1 MEMHEI
7 RYFLAV
13 CETLNFTRAAERV
26 NVTQPALT
34 RAIQKIEEELGGL
47 LFRRERNR
55 THLTDLGQL
64 LRPQLEQVL
73 KGSEAVKAAAR
84 GFLKLDNAPIKLG
97 VMCTIG
103 PLRFMSFLARFRT
116 EHPGIE
122 LTLAEGVPD
131 QLAKLLLAGELDV
144 AIMAQPEAFDERL
157 DLRLLYRE
165 PYVIAFPPGH
175 RFAEMNAVPVAAVA
189 GEDYLLRVNCEYKD
203 YIGDVCRSNG
213 FNTAKVYRSEREDW
227 IQAMVLAGMGITFMP
242 AFSPLIPG
250 LLTRLVVDPEI
261 TREVSLASIAGRRF
275 SPAVAT
281 FVRAM
286 QAYKWPSPE
295 PV

>member
-34 RAIQKIEEELGGL
+34 RAIKKIEDEFGGL

-64 LRPQLEQVL
+64 VRPQLEEVL
-73 KGSEAVKAAAR
+73 RRSEAVKVAAR
-84 GFLKLDNAPIKLG
+84 GFLKLDNAPLKLG

-103 PLRFMSFLARFRT
+103 PLRFMSFLSQFRAD
-116 EHPGIE
+116 HRGIE
-122 LTLAEGVPD
+122 LTLAEGVPGH
-131 QLAKLLLAGELDV
+131 LTKMLFAGELDV

-157 DLRLLYRE
+157 NLHPLFRE
-165 PYVIAFPPGH
+165 PYVIAFPPSH
-175 RFAEMNAVPVAAVA
+175 RFSQMNAVPISAIA

-203 YIGDVCRSNG
+203 YIGDVCRSVG
-213 FNTAKVYRSEREDW
+213 FETAKVYRSEREDW

-250 LLTRLVVDPEI
+250 LLTRVVVDPEI
-261 TREVSLASIAGRRF
+261 SRDVMLATIAGRRF

-281 FVRAM
+281 FVRAVK
-286 QAYKWPSPE
+286 AYKWPTE
-295 PV
+295 PFR